1 MSAQPGPLVF
11 EIDPDR
17 LGGEARAGVE
27 AAARALAR
35 GELVVLPT
43 ETVYGLAARPDL
55 PDAAARVF
63 EAKRRPRGLSLPVLA
78 ADATTA
84 WTVARRTPIA
94 DALAAAF
101 WPGPLTLVLPRSD
114 TARSWQLGEDPG
126 SVAVRVP
133 DHRLSQA
140 LLHRS
145 GPLATTSANPS
156 GDEPLATAEDLLE
169 AFAGHA
175 TVFLVLAPGAPPPLG
190 RASTVVDA
198 RGDEMTVLRPGALD
212 EGALAAA
219 FALPAGGRPRR
230 NDVAGAMGR
239 LPQ

>member
-1 MSAQPGPLVF
+1 MSARPGPLVF

-17 LGGEARAGVE
+17 LGEDAGAGVG
-27 AAARALAR
+27 AAAEALAR

-55 PDAAARVF
+55 PEATARVF
-63 EAKRRPRGLSLPVLA
+63 EAKRRPRVLSLPVLA

-101 WPGPLTLVLPRSD
+101 WPGPLTLVLPRAD
-114 TARSWQLGEDPG
+114 TARSWQLGEEAE

-140 LLHRS
+140 LLHRA

-156 GDEPLATAEDLLE
+156 GEEPLATTEDLVE

-175 TVFLVLAPGAPPPLG
+175 TVFLVLARGAQPPTG

-198 RGDEMTVLRPGALD
+198 RGDEVAVLRRGALD
-212 EGALAAA
+212 EGAVAAA
-219 FALPAGGRPRR
+219 IAGHAGGRPPPDRPR
-230 NDVAGAMGR
+230 GGNG
-239 LPQ
+239 

>member
-1 MSAQPGPLVF
+1 MTARPGPLVF

-17 LGGEARAGVE
+17 PGGDAGAGVE
-27 AAARALAR
+27 AAAEALAR
-35 GELVVLPT
+35 GELVVVPT

-55 PDAAARVF
+55 PEAAARVF

-84 WTVARRTPIA
+84 WTIARRTPIA

-101 WPGPLTLVLPRSD
+101 WPGPLTLVLPRAD
-114 TARSWQLGEDPG
+114 AARSWQLGEDAG

-140 LLHRS
+140 LLRRA

-156 GDEPLATAEDLLE
+156 GAEPLATAGDLVE

-175 TVFLVLAPGAPPPLG
+175 TVFLVLAPGASPPLG
-190 RASTVVDA
+190 RASTVVDV
-198 RGDEMTVLRPGALD
+198 RGDEVVVLRRGALD
-212 EGALAAA
+212 EGAVAAA
-219 FALPAGGRPRR
+219 IAGPAGGRSRPERPRGG
-230 NDVAGAMGR
+230 NG
-239 LPQ
+239 